1 MKRKILIG
9 LTIVAIVA
17 VGAFVALRLNVE
29 RVVAW
34 QVDRTVVSAIAAQQV
49 SDDSF
54 EIVFCGTGSPQY
66 QPDRGQPCLGI
77 IAGGRLLVFDAGQ
90 GAAQGIQAT
99 GAPLIRLDTVFLT
112 HLHSDHMSGLGDV
125 LHNSWLYGRQSR
137 VEVVGPPG
145 TEDMLAG
152 LHQYFAADTEERH
165 DRIGEE
171 YSDSSI
177 GLGTARDVIVPGNR
191 LVEVYNRDGIVVS
204 AFRVDHPN
212 WAHAFGYRID
222 YQGKSI
228 VISGDTRRSDN
239 LVRHAEGV
247 DYLIHEALNTDMMA
261 TIADALRRTDA
272 PLDPDRMDIII
283 NTHTPTGE
291 LAELAAEA
299 EVGHLVLTHFIP
311 PIPAN
316 WIAEEAFAAGMD
328 DIYDGPITLARDGM
342 RLDLAE

>member
-1 MKRKILIG
+1 MKRTITIG
-9 LTIVAIVA
+9 LAVIVVLAIA
-17 VGAFVALRLNVE
+17 AYATLKLNIERL
-29 RVVAW
+29 VAW
-34 QVDRTVVSAIAAQQV
+34 QIDQTVVAAITAQDV

-54 EIVFCGTGSPQY
+54 EIVFCGTGSPQF
-66 QPDRGQPCLGI
+66 QPDRGQPCHAI

-125 LHNSWLYGRQSR
+125 LHNSWLYGRQTP
-137 VEVVGPPG
+137 VEVIGPPG
-145 TEDMLAG
+145 TENMLAG
-152 LHQYFAADTEERH
+152 MQQFFAADTEERH
-165 DRIGEE
+165 ARIGSE
-171 YSDSSI
+171 YGDTDI
-177 GLGTARDVIVPGNR
+177 GLGTARDVTISGSR

-204 AFRVDHPN
+204 AFLVDHPD
-212 WAHAFGYRID
+212 WEHAFGYRID

-247 DYLIHEALNTDMMA
+247 DYLIHEALNTDMMQ

-272 PLDPDRMDIII
+272 PLDPGRMDIII
-283 NTHTPTGE
+283 NTHTPTDQ

-342 RLDLAE
+342 RLNLAE